1 MATRSTIALE
11 YADGTVG
18 QVYCHWDGY
27 LSNNG
32 EILRG
37 SYTDPFKVREL
48 LDAGDMS
55 CLSENIEGCEFYS
68 QRGELVPQRMY
79 KDFSEY
85 VRQAQFEEYDYI
97 LRQVDGMP
105 VWFVRSYATY
115 DDFVTIEKAFLA
127 EKEYAE

>member
-18 QVYCHWDGY
+18 QIYCHWDGY
-27 LSNNG
+27 LEHNG
-32 EILRG
+32 MILDIN
-37 SYTDPFKVREL
+37 YTDPFKVREL
-48 LDAGDMS
+48 LDRGDMS
-55 CLSENIEGCEFYS
+55 TLDTSVSGCDFYS
-68 QRGELVPQRMY
+68 NRGELVPQRMY

-105 VWFVRSYATY
+105 VWFVRCYATY

-127 EKEYAE
+127 EKEYTE